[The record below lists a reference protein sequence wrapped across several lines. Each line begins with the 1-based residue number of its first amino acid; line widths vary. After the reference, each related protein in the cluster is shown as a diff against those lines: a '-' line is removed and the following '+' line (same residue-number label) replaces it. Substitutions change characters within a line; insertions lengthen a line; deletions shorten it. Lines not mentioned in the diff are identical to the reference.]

1 MCKVHKANSTGKS
14 REVGGG
20 RDRGLRGQGGGAR
33 RSLRALEIV
42 IGGWVFEN
50 EGGCR
55 CCQCRVCE
63 KNCSSG
69 DEGGG
74 GGAAQKCK
82 GVAGFGSGEVG
93 EGGLSS
99 LERPPPSIP
108 TTTRRH
114 LEL

>member
-1 MCKVHKANSTGKS
+1 MRVAADAANAACV
-14 REVGGG
+14 R
-20 RDRGLRGQGGGAR
+20 
-33 RSLRALEIV
+33 
-42 IGGWVFEN
+42 
-50 EGGCR
+50 
-55 CCQCRVCE
+55 

-74 GGAAQKCK
+74 GGAAQQCK

-99 LERPPPSIP
+99 LQRPPPSIP